1 MNRIRNN
8 AKRNG
13 FMSDEEITEAISEA
27 KQAWIRQK
35 IL

>member
-13 FMSDEEITEAISEA
+13 FMSDKEITEAISEA
-27 KQAWIRQK
+27 KQA
-35 IL
+35 